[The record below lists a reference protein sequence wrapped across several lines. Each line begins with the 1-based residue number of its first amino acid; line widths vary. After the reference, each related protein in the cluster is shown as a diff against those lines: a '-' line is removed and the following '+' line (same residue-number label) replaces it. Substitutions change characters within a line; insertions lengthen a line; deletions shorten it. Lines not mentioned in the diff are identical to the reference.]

1 MRTLPRLF
9 TVLPHLDKRTSQVAQ
24 PASAEP
30 EGDVGL
36 ISGLGRSLGG
46 GNGNLL
52 QFSHLENPMDRGTWQ
67 VTVHSITKSWTP
79 LSERVCTLRQAL
91 EHTHVCVYMYNS
103 TLPIYKL

>member
-9 TVLPHLDKRTSQVAQ
+9 AALSHLDKKTSQVAQ
-24 PASAEP
+24 PANAEP

-67 VTVHSITKSWTP
+67 VTVHRVTKT
-79 LSERVCTLRQAL
+79 RT
-91 EHTHVCVYMYNS
+91 
-103 TLPIYKL
+103 

>member
-1 MRTLPRLF
+1 MGFPGNSDSNESACNVGPRF
-9 TVLPHLDKRTSQVAQ
+9 NPESGRS
-24 PASAEP
+24 SG
-30 EGDVGL
+30 EGD
-36 ISGLGRSLGG
+36 
-46 GNGNLL
+46 GNPF
-52 QFSHLENPMDRGTWQ
+52 QYSCLENPMDRGTWQ